1 MDVNNEKQKSLPIIT
16 RWLLVLSYDT
26 LAIIVTWFATFIL
39 HDNFRTLSLHEYQLT
54 FSILPIVT
62 ISYFASFILLKTYRG
77 VWGYSSIS
85 DLSRL
90 IKSLLIGC
98 LLANTACLYFNLSSH
113 FIRSNLIVHAA
124 LLLLMTGGARM
135 FYRRLSEKLSKV
147 TDKQKRVL
155 IIGAGHA
162 GEGILR
168 DILRNKQLGY
178 KPVGILDD
186 QRNKLGQEIHRVRV
200 LGVTRQLSE
209 FVEKLAVDLVIIATP
224 STTSKTM
231 RRLVNYCHQAKV
243 EYRTLPGLR
252 DIASGNVSV
261 NDLREVQ
268 IEDLLGR
275 DQVQTDRNNITRTL
289 LHKKVLVSG
298 GGGSIGSELC
308 RQIAQNNPAQII
320 VIENCE
326 FKKIVK

>member
-1 MDVNNEKQKSLPIIT
+1 ML
-16 RWLLVLSYDT
+16 
-26 LAIIVTWFATFIL
+26 
-39 HDNFRTLSLHEYQLT
+39 FRS
-54 FSILPIVT
+54 
-62 ISYFASFILLKTYRG
+62 
-77 VWGYSSIS
+77 
-85 DLSRL
+85 
-90 IKSLLIGC
+90 
-98 LLANTACLYFNLSSH
+98 
-113 FIRSNLIVHAA
+113 
-124 LLLLMTGGARM
+124 
-135 FYRRLSEKLSKV
+135 
-147 TDKQKRVL
+147 

-326 FKKIVK
+326 FNLYKIQMELNKAFPSIAIIGRLIDIVDRETLETEIGRASCRERV